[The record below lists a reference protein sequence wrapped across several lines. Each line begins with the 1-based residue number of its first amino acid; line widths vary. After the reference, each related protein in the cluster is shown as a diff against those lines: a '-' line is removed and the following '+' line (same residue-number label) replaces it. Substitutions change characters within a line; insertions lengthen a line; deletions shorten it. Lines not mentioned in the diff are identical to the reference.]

1 MNVGQQEAIMSTH
14 PSETVP
20 QYKFPEWQ
28 PQFQDAVVE
37 FDPRKL
43 PSLVEVAATAIIL
56 RLKSPQ
62 TSPEE
67 VRALANALHSLRTIQ
82 AKRLN
87 SGNQARQDR
96 CA

>member
-1 MNVGQQEAIMSTH
+1 MPTKV
-14 PSETVP
+14 SETVP

-37 FDPRKL
+37 SDPRKL

-56 RLKSPQ
+56 RLQSPQ

-67 VRALANALHSLRTIQ
+67 LRALASALRSLRTIQ
-82 AKRLN
+82 STRLHIYNYAK
-87 SGNQARQDR
+87 QKR

>member
-1 MNVGQQEAIMSTH
+1 MPTD
-14 PSETVP
+14 PSEC
-20 QYKFPEWQ
+20 KFPEWQ
-28 PQFQDAVVE
+28 PQFRDAIVE

-43 PSLVEVAATAIIL
+43 PSLVEAAATAIIL

-67 VRALANALHSLRTIQ
+67 VRALANALRSLRTIQ

-87 SGNQARQDR
+87 SSNHARQDR
-96 CA
+96 CP

>member
-1 MNVGQQEAIMSTH
+1 MPTD
-14 PSETVP
+14 PSEAVLEC
-20 QYKFPEWQ
+20 KFPEWQ
-28 PQFQDAVVE
+28 PQFRDAIVE

-43 PSLVEVAATAIIL
+43 PSLVEAAANAIIL

-87 SGNQARQDR
+87 SRKDARQDR
-96 CA
+96 A